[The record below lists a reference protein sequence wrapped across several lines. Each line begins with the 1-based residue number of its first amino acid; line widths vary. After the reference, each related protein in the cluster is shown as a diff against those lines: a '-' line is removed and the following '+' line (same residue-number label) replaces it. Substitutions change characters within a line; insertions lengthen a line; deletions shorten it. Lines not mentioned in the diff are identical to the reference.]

1 MIMIET
7 AQHMLYFN
15 DGNNCKLN
23 FMIVIKII
31 VILLKTIIVTVKKIK
46 ISEMILQETNVYLND

>member
-31 VILLKTIIVTVKKIK
+31 VILLKTMIVTVKKIK
-46 ISEMILQETNVYLND
+46 I